1 MARKSGRAALALAL
15 EQRKTLEELAA
26 SRSAPAREVE
36 SDDVD
41 QLGSDEV
48 RDKNCGIANE
58 WPVTRKAGQ
67 VYTVALRPAKAQ
79 ISQKGTINE
88 KNGS

>member
-48 RDKNCGIANE
+48 RR
-58 WPVTRKAGQ
+58 WLLTTVT
-67 VYTVALRPAKAQ
+67 
-79 ISQKGTINE
+79 GTARRHATL
-88 KNGS
+88 

>member
-1 MARKSGRAALALAL
+1 MMSTNSGPMRF
-15 EQRKTLEELAA
+15 ET
-26 SRSAPAREVE
+26 
-36 SDDVD
+36 
-41 QLGSDEV
+41 
-48 RDKNCGIANE
+48 KNCGIANE